1 MLEKVEVTSTEIDEL
16 VSVIKEVWPE
26 AFVPIIGQAQVD
38 YMLATYQSKQQIEKE
53 VAEGVQYF
61 LLKEQGQTVGYTAYE
76 VIASKIYLSKLYLM
90 NQFRGKGLT
99 SALFQWYETI
109 AREQG
114 IKEIFLRVNQGNAQA
129 IAVYLHQGFEM
140 AGELISDIGQGFQ
153 MVDYQ
158 MKKRLA

>member
-1 MLEKVEVTSTEIDEL
+1 MLEKVKVTSTEIDEL

-26 AFVPIIGQAQVD
+26 VFVPIIGQAQVD

-99 SALFQWYETI
+99 SALFSGTKLSLENKESKRFFYVS
-109 AREQG
+109 
-114 IKEIFLRVNQGNAQA
+114 IKAMLKPSPFTFIKVLKWLVN
-129 IAVYLHQGFEM
+129 
-140 AGELISDIGQGFQ
+140 
-153 MVDYQ
+153 
-158 MKKRLA
+158 